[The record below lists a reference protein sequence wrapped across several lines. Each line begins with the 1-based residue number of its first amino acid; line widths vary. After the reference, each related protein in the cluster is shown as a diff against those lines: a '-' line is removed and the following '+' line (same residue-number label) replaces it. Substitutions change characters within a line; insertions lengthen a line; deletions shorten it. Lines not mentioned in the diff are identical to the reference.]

1 MMATIEERVK
11 ILQMVQDGKITAE
24 EGAQLLEALEG
35 SERVPPQ
42 PETPASPF
50 NNVPEKLGRK
60 PQWLRVRVTDSLT
73 GRPRV
78 NVRLPIGMV
87 GIGLKM
93 GSRFAPEMEGLD
105 TKELMQ
111 MIEAGEI
118 GQIVDVSDEKD
129 GEHVEVFLE

>member
-1 MMATIEERVK
+1 MMATTEERVK

-35 SERVPPQ
+35 SVRAGTPPE
-42 PETPASPF
+42 PYPSSTPTLPS
-50 NNVPEKLGRK
+50 LGRK
-60 PQWLRVRVTDSLT
+60 PQWFRVRVTDAVT
-73 GRPRV
+73 GKPRV

-105 TKELMQ
+105 TNELMQ
-111 MIEAGEI
+111 MIQSGEI
-118 GQIVDVSDEKD
+118 GQIVDVSDEED